1 MELFGEMIND
11 TRRPEVDE
19 ISGARSIQ
27 APDVHSANAEGETE
41 MATQE
46 TEQSNAHEATSG
58 SLGRYRH
65 RPGVLPQSTN
75 GEKHLEKR

>member
-1 MELFGEMIND
+1 MTHDDLKLMKYLERDLSKPLTFTVR
-11 TRRPEVDE
+11 TRRVKP
-19 ISGARSIQ
+19 
-27 APDVHSANAEGETE
+27 E

-58 SLGRYRH
+58 SLGRYHH

>member
-1 MELFGEMIND
+1 MTHDDLKLMKYLERDL
-11 TRRPEVDE
+11 
-19 ISGARSIQ
+19 SQ
-27 APDVHSANAEGETE
+27 APDVHSANAEDETE

-46 TEQSNAHEATSG
+46 TEQSNAHEATRG

-65 RPGVLPQSTN
+65 RPSVLPQSTN